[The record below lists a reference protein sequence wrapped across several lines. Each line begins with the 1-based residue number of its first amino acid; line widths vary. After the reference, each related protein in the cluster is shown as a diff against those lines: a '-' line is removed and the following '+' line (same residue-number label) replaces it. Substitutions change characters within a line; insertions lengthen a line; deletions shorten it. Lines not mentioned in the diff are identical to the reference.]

1 MDAKPRLVA
10 REGHAQIING
20 FVDAIL
26 EGTPL
31 TPDGQEGLDRVRLI
45 DAIYRSAELG
55 REIVIDE
62 EIVDTH
68 DDVAM
73 EVAQ

>member
-1 MDAKPRLVA
+1 MDAKPRLVE
-10 REGHAQIING
+10 RQGHSEIIKG

-26 EGTPL
+26 DGTSL
-31 TPDGQEGLDRVRLI
+31 TPDGHEGLDRVRLI

-62 EIVDTH
+62 EIVDTK
-68 DDVAM
+68 A
-73 EVAQ
+73 